1 MIYIIISIV
10 SFIIGFVVMQEGRL
24 EIMIGLLFGF
34 LCSLGSILTTV
45 LFALIISLNFAYEE
59 VRTIPYKDIAITENI
74 AVITFDFDGEKV
86 VKSFDTNSVPVS
98 IGEEASIV
106 SSYVNIPDNLF
117 NRMFLLYNDDIT
129 DKYII
134 EEDYNIDKIVV
145 DEWTKK

>member
-34 LCSLGSILTTV
+34 LCSLGSILVTV

-145 DEWTKK
+145 DEWTAK

>member
-34 LCSLGSILTTV
+34 LCSLGSILVTV

-74 AVITFDFDGEKV
+74 AVITFEFDGEKV

-98 IGEEASIV
+98 IGGEASIV

-117 NRMFLLYNDDIT
+117 TRMFLLYNDDIT

-145 DEWTKK
+145 DEWTEK